1 MIVVLP
7 GLVRVVSKNK
17 NFGKIFLGTHFR
29 SNYDIGTCKE
39 TVE

>member
-29 SNYDIGTCKE
+29 SNDIGTCKE